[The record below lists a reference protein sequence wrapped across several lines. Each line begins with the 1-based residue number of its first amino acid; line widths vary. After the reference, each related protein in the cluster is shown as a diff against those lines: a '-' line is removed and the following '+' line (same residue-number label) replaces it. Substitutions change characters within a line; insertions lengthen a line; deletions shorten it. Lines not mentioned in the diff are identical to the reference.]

1 MKIGIAGIGKMGA
14 AIAQRL
20 AALGHEV
27 RVWNRTPQKAQ
38 ALTAVGA
45 TVETTAAA
53 LASTSEVVLSILTD
67 AEAIHAVYRG
77 PQGLLCGEVAGKL
90 FIEMST
96 VRPEVQ
102 VALASAVKA
111 KGATLVECPVGGTVG
126 PAREGKLIGFA
137 GGEET
142 DVARAR
148 PLLEQLCRRVEH
160 VGPVGSGARL
170 KLAINLPLMVYWQA
184 LGEALALCAPLRL
197 DPARLMDIF
206 ADTSGGTNA
215 LKARASVVAG
225 VLKGERPVAI
235 TFDVDS
241 ARKDLRSMIEEAR
254 ALGAELP
261 VTSRVLECYD
271 AAAREGLGASDTAM
285 MVARWARK
293 ARHSVTRQG
302 S

>member
-1 MKIGIAGIGKMGA
+1 MKIGIAGTGKMGA
-14 AIAQRL
+14 AIAARL

-27 RVWNRTPQKAQ
+27 RVWNRTLEKAR
-38 ALTAVGA
+38 ALAAAGA
-45 TVETTAAA
+45 TVTTTPAA
-53 LASTSEVVLSILTD
+53 LAASSEAVLSILTD
-67 AEAIHAVYRG
+67 AEAIRAVYHG
-77 PQGLLCGEVAGKL
+77 PQGLLCGEVSGKL

-102 VALASAVKA
+102 VALASAVRA
-111 KGATLVECPVGGTVG
+111 KGAAPVECPVGGTVG

-137 GGEET
+137 GGEEA

-148 PLLEQLCRRVEH
+148 PILEQLCRRVEH
-160 VGPVGSGARL
+160 VGPVGAGARM

-184 LGEALALCAPLRL
+184 LGEALALCAPLGL

-215 LKARASVVAG
+215 LRVRGGVIAG
-225 VLKGERPVAI
+225 VLRGERPAAV

-261 VTSRVLECYD
+261 VASRALECYD
-271 AAAREGLGASDTAM
+271 AAAREGLGPEDTAM
-285 MVARWARK
+285 VVARWARR
-293 ARHSVTRQG
+293 ARHSVAGKG